1 MAIGNFKKI
10 EDRKAYLVEDTDRQI
25 FEKEI
30 GKSYFGKGFADMIE
44 FVLYDSNDNPLPQGD
59 SGRLVRYININDE
72 ESKKYFLVSQ
82 NEFTKKSNNAP
93 EMLFDLEQLIRD
105 AGYNAGIF
113 KTQITLLN
121 RRVGKEEV
129 DNDKLWIHE
138 ISPSRTEVRLLPVK
152 NNNPSQ
158 DLLTRYDVFTKNG
171 QFRDDTIYYIDEYI
185 QSIDIERVFQKFLT
199 SKGRVS
205 EGQQYISLIKK
216 EFKVESVEQLITIV
230 RDKFIESMKNFA
242 NGREY
247 RITSNTYGQPKQNFD
262 NIELSIS
269 YIKRTASE
277 ILTEIINYYLPKRNI
292 LEKDILTQDQQVT
305 FDKVKQI
312 LKTVGSNSRYDST
325 IPDEVNAQVRGCTD
339 PDAINYNPSAEID
352 NGTCEYKQEDAPPQI
367 RRGCTDVNALN
378 YDEYA
383 TEDDGN
389 CQYEIVKPIE
399 IVTGGGDGDVD
410 IEIEPVICR
419 DPKASNYNQEGVCVY
434 PPPPQRCTD
443 SKATNFG
450 QVGKCKYP
458 PKPKPT
464 ITKTWYVW
472 SATADIKFKN
482 QDKFIQQSYVEYNSF
497 TITYN
502 EDSLVS
508 TGDIREVPKPR
519 PPQIITRKYYVRNIS
534 HELYFQS
541 KSFNAN
547 GYDSYSND
555 PRDKGR
561 PMQFRYVD
569 KSGAEKISSTIEPGE
584 DIAICA
590 KQGSIVPMEGLK
602 IIEQGVCGTDYP
614 PPPVNILGCTDA
626 DARNYNPSAT
636 INDGTCQYL
645 GCTDP
650 TAINYWPKATTDN
663 GTCRYAQSGGVGSG
677 GGGGT
682 GGGNK
687 KEDNIGNPTGGGTS
701 DGRTDPRGGTV
712 GGGTGGSFRDERNDR
727 NDRNMR

>member
-10 EDRKAYLVEDTDRQI
+10 EDRKGYLVEDTDRQI

-93 EMLFDLEQLIRD
+93 EMVFDLEQLIRD

-121 RRVGKEEV
+121 RRVGKEEI

-152 NNNPSQ
+152 NNNPSE

-199 SKGRVS
+199 SKGRAS

-247 RITSNTYGQPKQNFD
+247 RITSNIYGQPKQNFD

-292 LEKDILTQDQQVT
+292 LEKDVLTQDQQVT
-305 FDKVKQI
+305 FDKVKRI
-312 LKTVGSNSRYDST
+312 LKTVGSNSQFDST

-339 PDAINYNPSAEID
+339 PDATNYNPSAEID

-367 RRGCTDVNALN
+367 RRGCTDVTALN

-389 CQYEIVKPIE
+389 CQYEEVKPID
-399 IVTGGGDGDVD
+399 IVTGGGDADVD
-410 IEIEPVICR
+410 IICR

-434 PPPPQRCTD
+434 PPPPTRCTD
-443 SKATNFG
+443 SKAINFG
-450 QVGKCKYP
+450 EVGECRYK
-458 PKPKPT
+458 KPFQT

-482 QDKFIQQSYVEYNSF
+482 QDKVIQQSYVEYNSF

-519 PPQIITRKYYVRNIS
+519 PPQIITRKYYIRNIS

-569 KSGAEKISSTIEPGE
+569 KSGAEKTSSTIEPGE

-602 IIEQGVCGTDYP
+602 IIEQGICGTNYP
-614 PPPVNILGCTDA
+614 PPPVSVLGCTDA

-663 GTCRYAQSGGVGSG
+663 GTCRYAQSGGIGS

-682 GGGNK
+682 GGG
-687 KEDNIGNPTGGGTS
+687 PTGGEGGNVPS
-701 DGRTDPRGGTV
+701 GNRNIPRPGDV
-712 GGGTGGSFRDERNDR
+712 GVPNEGNSRRNE
-727 NDRNMR
+727 NMR